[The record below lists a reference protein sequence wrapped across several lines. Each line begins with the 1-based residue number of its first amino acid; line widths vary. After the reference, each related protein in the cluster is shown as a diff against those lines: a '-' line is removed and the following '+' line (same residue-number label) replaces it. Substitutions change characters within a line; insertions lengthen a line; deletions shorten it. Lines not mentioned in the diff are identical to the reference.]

1 MRRSLPTHRS
11 EGRARNEAEQDRPRL
26 VSGSDSAA
34 EDTSDHVR
42 RDHYVIRPDQ
52 VLQPDRR
59 PWARL
64 TLEQVVVK
72 MVLISAAAIALFL
85 IFVAAVAR
93 LLGLW

>member
-1 MRRSLPTHRS
+1 MRNKA
-11 EGRARNEAEQDRPRL
+11 GRDRPRL
-26 VSGSDSAA
+26 ASGA
-34 EDTSDHVR
+34 EDTSDQVR
-42 RDHYVIRPDQ
+42 PDRYVIRPDQ